1 MDLEGD
7 SFADMVGERQAVD
20 REKAE
25 GRTLKEGEKDDGSR
39 GEDGKGETMC
49 NRITKDR
56 VESVDLE
63 SGRDEKEYR

>member
-1 MDLEGD
+1 M
-7 SFADMVGERQAVD
+7 D

-25 GRTLKEGEKDDGSR
+25 GRTLKEGEKDDGCR